1 MTSSSSTTGTDLEDY
16 EVLVAVSGGI
26 ATYKVCTV
34 VSRLVQRGVGVSVTM
49 TEAAARF
56 VGPLTFRTLSGRPV
70 ITSLWD
76 DVHLDPQHIRLTESA
91 DLVLVAPATANLLA
105 KMAQGIA
112 DDAVTT
118 LLVSVTSP
126 VLIAPAMNSQMWQNP
141 FVQGN
146 LKRLIDA
153 GHHVVGPEEGWM
165 ACRTVGVGRMTEPED
180 ILNQVETMLRAS
192 PPRRPRET
200 PER

>member
-1 MTSSSSTTGTDLEDY
+1 MTSSNSILATDLKGY
-16 EVLVAVSGGI
+16 EVLVAIAGGI
-26 ATYKVCTV
+26 ASYKVCTV

-49 TEAAARF
+49 TEAATRF
-56 VGPLTFRTLSGRPV
+56 VGPLTFRALSGRPV

-76 DVHLDPQHIRLTESA
+76 DAHLDPQHIRLTESA
-91 DLVLVAPATANLLA
+91 DLVVVAPATANLLA

-126 VLIAPAMNSQMWQNP
+126 MLIAPAMNSQMWQNP

-153 GHHVVGPEEGWM
+153 GHHVIGPEEGWM
-165 ACRTVGVGRMTEPED
+165 ACRTVGVGRMTEPER
-180 ILNQVETMLRAS
+180 ILDQIETLLGAS
-192 PPRRPRET
+192 PPRGQNENPGR
-200 PER
+200 